1 MPQQSA
7 IQYLAGLSNHDESD
21 IEKFFDSFGVNS
33 SFSAHQNVINSLN
46 DLLICPVNSDIFHS
60 LIEYQKLSSWVTN
73 LSKSNLRLAGPAGQ
87 KFNPVQRV
95 SELPMTALLLVIKD
109 SSDEINNAVN
119 ILTILIVL
127 ASLSSKNSSENTRL
141 INHAA
146 TQIRIAYETS
156 SESDSLLKFWHWVES
171 AKGLFTLKEILSTLS
186 EDKNNA
192 EPFKSSLKLIP
203 IIDHEATKV
212 LPASKLSVFID
223 GNESLKIHSYS
234 AQVNKLQQNTIDTSE
249 VLLITEENSFYDIT
263 KDQVSKKVLKRVS
276 EHAYKELNDFSDS
289 QQEILHHSQKSH
301 QRIIID
307 KTYLKMKTSLFNV
320 IEREWLVA
328 ALLNPEKY
336 HCSEGAALLLGL
348 SICLKQNCID
358 ILKLS
363 ISDSGNVRP
372 NGFFTRKIPQ
382 ANKAKKVT
390 KKNKHLYQPH
400 VNDSEE
406 AYILLPFPN
415 FITKKLTL
423 LTKNKSLKVIGDIF
437 KESDIEMSQQ
447 TQDLVKALNK
457 TYGSRFNY
465 NRISSQLDHFIKS
478 EKNDPCISFAL
489 FGSSRQRAPTAYYY
503 RSIEAQRI
511 IEIYITLAER
521 YFSYE

>member
-1 MPQQSA
+1 
-7 IQYLAGLSNHDESD
+7 
-21 IEKFFDSFGVNS
+21 
-33 SFSAHQNVINSLN
+33 
-46 DLLICPVNSDIFHS
+46 
-60 LIEYQKLSSWVTN
+60 
-73 LSKSNLRLAGPAGQ
+73 
-87 KFNPVQRV
+87 
-95 SELPMTALLLVIKD
+95 
-109 SSDEINNAVN
+109 VN

-141 INHAA
+141 INLAA

-156 SESDSLLKFWHWVES
+156 GDSDNLLNFWHQAKS
-171 AKGLFTLKEILSTLS
+171 ARGIFTLQEILSTLS
-186 EDKNNA
+186 TDKNNA

-223 GNESLKIHSYS
+223 GNESLKVYSYS
-234 AQVNKLQQNTIDTSE
+234 AQVNKLQQSTIDTSE

-263 KDQVSKKVLKRVS
+263 EDQVSKKVLKRVS
-276 EHAYKELNDFSDS
+276 KHAYKELNDFSDS
-289 QQEILHHSQKSH
+289 KQEALRHSQKSH

-307 KTYLKMKTSLFNV
+307 KSYLKMKTSLFNV

-348 SICLKQNCID
+348 SICLKQSCID

-363 ISDSGNVRP
+363 ISDSGTIRL
-372 NGFFTRKIPQ
+372 NGSFTKKIPQ
-382 ANKAKKVT
+382 ANKAKKLT
-390 KKNKHLYQPH
+390 NKNKHLYIQH
-400 VNDSEE
+400 INDSKEG
-406 AYILLPFPN
+406 YVLLPLPS
-415 FITKKLTL
+415 FITQKLNSL
-423 LTKNKSLKVIGDIF
+423 IEDKSLKIVGDIF
-437 KESDIEMSQQ
+437 KESDTEMSRQ
-447 TQDLVKALNK
+447 TQDLIKALNK
-457 TYGSRFNY
+457 KYGSRFNY

-489 FGSSRQRAPTAYYY
+489 FGSSKQRAPTAYYY
-503 RSIEAQRI
+503 RSIEAQRLI
-511 IEIYITLAER
+511 DIYITLAER